1 MEQVRHSVDCPFSP
15 SLDLAGAKY
24 KDNGGRKAEGYDAL
38 VGRLRKAREERE
50 RLKELKERGEPS
62 DYLPGS
68 DFHHDI
74 ERTFKGAPKRTRQ
87 PRIVILPERVI
98 RRSTSTSLLTP
109 KSVYSASS
117 GPASPG
123 SFSPR
128 GQLTTAEMMK
138 KLQAIPQNEIMSVT
152 VTVAPDHTE
161 DLTLYEGDDLTS
173 VVSSFA
179 QKHGQFQTGL
189 KQEDMFK
196 LRSLISAQLL
206 AKEY

>member
-1 MEQVRHSVDCPFSP
+1 MK
-15 SLDLAGAKY
+15 DLM
-24 KDNGGRKAEGYDAL
+24 
-38 VGRLRKAREERE
+38 
-50 RLKELKERGEPS
+50 ERGEPS

-109 KSVYSASS
+109 KSSHSATSS
-117 GPASPG
+117 NPI
-123 SFSPR
+123 SPR
-128 GQLTTAEMMK
+128 GQLTAAEMMR

-152 VTVAPDHTE
+152 VTVAPNHTE

-179 QKHGQFQTGL
+179 QKHGNFQPGL

-206 AKEY
+206 AKDY

>member
-1 MEQVRHSVDCPFSP
+1 MDCPFSP

-24 KDNGGRKAEGYDAL
+24 KDNGGRKAEGFDEL
-38 VGRLRKAREERE
+38 VGRLRKAREERQ
-50 RLKELKERGEPS
+50 RMKELMDRGEPS

-109 KSVYSASS
+109 KSNYSATSS
-117 GPASPG
+117 NPM
-123 SFSPR
+123 SPR
-128 GQLTTAEMMK
+128 GQLTAAEMMK

-152 VTVAPDHTE
+152 VTVAPNHTE

-173 VVSSFA
+173 VVSAFA
-179 QKHGQFQTGL
+179 QKHGTSQPGL

-206 AKEY
+206 AKDY

>member
-1 MEQVRHSVDCPFSP
+1 MDCPFSP

-24 KDNGGRKAEGYDAL
+24 KDNGGTKAEGYDAL

-109 KSVYSASS
+109 RSPYSANSVS
-117 GPASPG
+117 PGPA
-123 SFSPR
+123 SPR

-179 QKHGQFQTGL
+179 QKHGL

>member
-1 MEQVRHSVDCPFSP
+1 MDCPFSP

-38 VGRLRKAREERE
+38 VGRLRRAREERE
-50 RLKELKERGEPS
+50 RLKQQMARGEPS

-74 ERTFKGAPKRTRQ
+74 ERTFKGAAKRNRQ

-98 RRSTSTSLLTP
+98 RHSTSTSVLTP
-109 KSVYSASS
+109 KSTFSASS
-117 GPASPG
+117 NPSP
-123 SFSPR
+123 PR
-128 GQLTTAEMMK
+128 MQLTTAEMMK
-138 KLQAIPQNEIMSVT
+138 KLQAIPQNEVMSVT
-152 VTVAPDHTE
+152 VTVSPNHTE

-173 VVSSFA
+173 VVAAFA
-179 QKHGQFQTGL
+179 QKHGL